1 MRADLVNILV
11 GSTFVVSDT
20 RGDIRPGTDEATGL
34 FYRDMRHLSRWE
46 IRLNGR
52 ELDSLSATTIEYDE
66 AVFYLIEPTGTVYR
80 NPTVSLLRRRF
91 VGDGMHEQLELT
103 NHGIEQIHLELSIL
117 FAADFADI
125 FEVKDK
131 LSKLGEMEQVVGET
145 RTTLSYRREDFAGRP
160 ACWRPARS
168 SPKSRSRTGWS

>member
-52 ELDSLSATTIEYDE
+52 ELDSLTAATIEYDE

-80 NPTVSLLRRRF
+80 NPTVSLLRRRL
-91 VGDGMHEQLELT
+91 GGNGLT
-103 NHGIEQIHLELSIL
+103 DTCE
-117 FAADFADI
+117 
-125 FEVKDK
+125 
-131 LSKLGEMEQVVGET
+131 
-145 RTTLSYRREDFAGRP
+145 P
-160 ACWRPARS
+160 
-168 SPKSRSRTGWS
+168 